1 MEDLFRKESEVYQA
15 LEDLQGQFI
24 PKCYGTFYL
33 KFKTRE
39 LPDDRCVNTIL
50 VEKVDGER
58 LNVFPSSSLNSN
70 ERRLL
75 VKKIRETVVNLNR
88 HGVFMPKIGPE
99 NFVVESPS
107 KVMLIDFLSSQYY
120 GEMVTQRSFQDGA
133 LHDLLT
139 DASLLEE

>member
-1 MEDLFRKESEVYQA
+1 MEGLFRKESEVYQV

-24 PKCYGTFYL
+24 PKCYGTFYI
-33 KFKTRE
+33 KFETRE

-50 VEKVDGER
+50 VEKVNGER
-58 LNVFPSSSLNSN
+58 LDIFPSSSLNSN

-75 VKKIRETVVNLNR
+75 AKTIRETVVNLNR
-88 HGVFMPKIGPE
+88 HGVFIPRIGPE

-120 GEMVTQRSFQDGA
+120 GEMVTQRSFQDQE
-133 LHDLLT
+133 LHVLLT
-139 DASLLEE
+139 DAGLLKE